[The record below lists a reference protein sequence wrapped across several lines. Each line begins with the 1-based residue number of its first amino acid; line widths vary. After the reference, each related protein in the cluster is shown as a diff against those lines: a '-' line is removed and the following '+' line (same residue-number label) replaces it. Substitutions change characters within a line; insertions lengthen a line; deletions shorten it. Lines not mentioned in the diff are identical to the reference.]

1 VFVALAVR
9 GAGRRWAPAVGGFL
23 VVLAMG
29 HSLFSQL
36 LTISRFYS

>member
-1 VFVALAVR
+1 
-9 GAGRRWAPAVGGFL
+9 VGGFL

-36 LTISRFYS
+36 ITISRFYA